1 MKNICIY
8 GLGAIGGLMAA
19 RLAASG
25 HTVSAIARGATRDAV
40 NENGLRWTQDGLERT
55 VAIRATDD
63 PRELGHQDLVIL
75 SVKTTAL
82 PEIAARIAP
91 LIGPSTTVLSAM
103 NGIPWWFLH
112 GLGRTPIDLSLERV
126 DPASVVSKA
135 MAPSLVVGCV
145 THLSAA
151 VTAPGQVRHMAG
163 NRLIVGDPSGGADTA
178 RARAVHDLLLRAGF
192 EVELAPSIQQ
202 EIWFKLWG
210 NMTVNPVSLLTA
222 ATGDRMLDDAL
233 VRAFMSRCMVEA
245 SDLGSQLGLPIY
257 ADPEARHAVTR
268 KLGAFKTSMLQDV
281 EGGKPVELDA
291 LLGVV
296 IDLAR
301 QLEVATPNLDA
312 LFGLARLRASQ
323 LGLYS
328 ISETTAA

>member
-1 MKNICIY
+1 MERICIY
-8 GLGAIGGLMAA
+8 GLGAIGGLFAA
-19 RLAASG
+19 RLAAG
-25 HTVSAIARGATRDAV
+25 GCTVAAIARGATRDAV
-40 NENGLRWTQDGLERT
+40 NGTGLRWTEGGRERT
-55 VAIRATDD
+55 VSVRATDD
-63 PRELGHQDLVIL
+63 PRELGPQDLVIL

-82 PEIAARIAP
+82 PEVAIRIAP

-112 GLGRTPIDLSLERV
+112 GLGRAPGVLSLARV
-126 DPASVVSKA
+126 DPAGAVSKA
-135 MAPSLVVGCV
+135 VPPAHVVGCV

-151 VTAPGQVRHMAG
+151 LIAPGHVRHGAG
-163 NRLIVGDPSGGADTA
+163 NRLIVGEPAGAADSP

-192 EVELAPSIQQ
+192 EVECAPSIQQ

-210 NMTVNPVSLLTA
+210 NMTMNPVSMLTT
-222 ATGDRMLDDAL
+222 ATGDRMLDDEL

-245 SDLGSQLGLPIY
+245 SALGSRLGLPID

-301 QLEVATPNLDA
+301 QLQVPTPNLDA

-323 LGLYS
+323 RGLYPAS
-328 ISETTAA
+328 

>member
-1 MKNICIY
+1 MERICIY
-8 GLGAIGGLMAA
+8 GLGAIGGLLAA

-25 HTVSAIARGATRDAV
+25 RTVSAIARGATRDAV
-40 NENGLRWTQDGLERT
+40 NGDGLRWTEDGTERT
-55 VAIRATDD
+55 VAVRATDD
-63 PRELGHQDLVIL
+63 PRELGPQDLLIL

-82 PEIAARIAP
+82 PQVASRIAP

-112 GLGRTPIDLSLERV
+112 GLGSPPAGLGLDRV
-126 DPASVVSKA
+126 DPAGVVSKA
-135 MAPSLVVGCV
+135 VAPSLVVGCV

-151 VTAPGQVRHMAG
+151 VTAPGRVRHVAG
-163 NRLIVGDPSGGADTA
+163 NRLIVGEPTGGAETA
-178 RARAVHDLLLRAGF
+178 RARAVHDLLARAGF

-210 NMTVNPVSLLTA
+210 NMTVNPVSLLTT
-222 ATGDRMLDDAL
+222 ATGDRMLDDEL

-245 SDLGSQLGLPIY
+245 SAVGSQLGLPID
-257 ADPEARHAVTR
+257 ADPQARHAVTH

-301 QLEVATPNLDA
+301 QLEVATPILDA
-312 LFGLARLRASQ
+312 LFGLARLRATQ
-323 LGLYS
+323 LGLYRS
-328 ISETTAA
+328 F